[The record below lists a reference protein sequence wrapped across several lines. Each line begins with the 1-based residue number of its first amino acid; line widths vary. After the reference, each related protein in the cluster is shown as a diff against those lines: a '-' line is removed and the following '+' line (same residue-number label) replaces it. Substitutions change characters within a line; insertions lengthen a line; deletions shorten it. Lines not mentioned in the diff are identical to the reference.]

1 MCGDVECWGT
11 CGTCF
16 FGVGADGVTDRG
28 SGIGA
33 FLCTSGVTL
42 AEPPEPSDSAEDD
55 AEDDEDD
62 DDGEVTDIDAL
73 RVAGRTIIFFC
84 TICDFP
90 AGSCTFGF
98 WVWVG
103 GDASIVVTSCVTSND
118 GLTGAWGWGTLPS
131 LVGAWT
137 IPAIPLM
144 SFSVAA
150 WMSCLGDW
158 SWHTFPMR
166 LITERMSALA
176 ASSWDGGL
184 LENTSFAYS
193 SAVLVTSS
201 AMRLR
206 AWRSCTFA
214 IFARNSLAA
223 LSRSPTSPVA
233 AAASSPS
240 FLYGCGLVG
249 VGLACGGVGGAGC
262 GECDVFVF
270 MFLFLSFLSLFSFFL
285 FSFYTFL
292 FLFFFGTF

>member
-1 MCGDVECWGT
+1 M
-11 CGTCF
+11 
-16 FGVGADGVTDRG
+16 
-28 SGIGA
+28 
-33 FLCTSGVTL
+33 CTSGATL

-62 DDGEVTDIDAL
+62 GDDEVTDIDAL

-98 WVWVG
+98 GVCGG
-103 GDASIVVTSCVTSND
+103 GDVSIVVTSCVTSND
-118 GLTGAWGWGTLPS
+118 GLTGTWGWGALPS
-131 LVGAWT
+131 PAGAWT
-137 IPAIPLM
+137 VPAIPLM

-150 WMSCLGDW
+150 WMSCLEDW
-158 SWHTFPMR
+158 SWHTFPTK

-176 ASSWDGGL
+176 ASSWVGGL

-193 SAVLVTSS
+193 SAVLLMSS

-240 FLYGCGLVG
+240 FLCRCRLVDM
-249 VGLACGGVGGAGC
+249 GLACGGVGAGC

-270 MFLFLSFLSLFSFFL
+270 MFFLFFSFFL
-285 FSFYTFL
+285 SFPFLYFSF
-292 FLFFFGTF
+292 